1 MVKYLRCLK
10 IILPKVNIF
19 LLNKICNPN
28 TSSVERIIS
37 EDAVFLLLKSD
48 KELWGLRC
56 SDLRCPVRLQ
66 MSPDKTVNV

>member
-1 MVKYLRCLK
+1 MKSK
-10 IILPKVNIF
+10 H
-19 LLNKICNPN
+19 
-28 TSSVERIIS
+28 SMERIIS

-48 KELWGLRC
+48 QELWGLRC